1 MLKGLW
7 FDMKNVI
14 LAIARGIYR
23 LLFKIEIE
31 GIENIPKDKNFIL
44 TPNHLSNFDP
54 PLIAAFLPVENMA
67 YMAKA
72 SLFKVPII
80 AQVIRAFDA
89 FPVKRGEG
97 MAAIRTSIKILK
109 DGKCLAMFPEGK
121 RVRTQGVLGQGKQG
135 AVMIATKAGVG
146 ILPVGIEATYK
157 FRSRVR
163 VIVGEYI
170 DMTEYSSQKLSSDDL
185 HDITNNMLMERIA
198 ELAGAKT
205 YGN

>member
-1 MLKGLW
+1 
-7 FDMKNVI
+7 MKKAI

-31 GIENIPKDKNFIL
+31 GLENIPKDKNFIL

-72 SLFKVPII
+72 SLFKVPIV
-80 AQVIRAFDA
+80 AQVIRAFNA

-97 MAAIRTSIKILK
+97 MAAIRMAIKLLK
-109 DGKCLAMFPEGK
+109 DGKCIAMFPEGR
-121 RVRTQGVLGQGKQG
+121 RVRTHGILGEGKQG

-146 ILPVGIEATYK
+146 ILPVGIESTYK
-157 FRSRVR
+157 FRNRVK
-163 VIVGEYI
+163 VIIGKYI
-170 DMTEYSSQKLSSDDL
+170 DMSEYSTQKLSSEDL
-185 HDITNNMLMERIA
+185 HNITNNMLMEKIA

-205 YGN
+205 YGS

>member
-1 MLKGLW
+1 
-7 FDMKNVI
+7 MKKFI

-31 GIENIPKDKNFIL
+31 GIENIPKDKNFVL

-72 SLFKVPII
+72 SLFKVPVV
-80 AQVIRAFDA
+80 AQAIKAFDA
-89 FPVKRGEG
+89 FPVQRGEG
-97 MAAIRTSIKILK
+97 MAAIRTSIKLLK
-109 DGKCLAMFPEGK
+109 SGKCLAMFPEGR
-121 RVRTQGVLGQGKQG
+121 RVRTHGILGQGKQG
-135 AVMIATKAGVG
+135 AVMIAIKAGVG

-163 VIVGEYI
+163 VTVGNYI
-170 DMTEYSSQKLSSDDL
+170 DMSEYSERKLTSDEI
-185 HDITNNMLMERIA
+185 HEITNNVLMERIA